1 MILSWSTFLADKQ
14 QFGFRGETL
23 VKSVRNFTYE
33 YPCGSELRVAM
44 RHGEDTTLWMPPSG
58 KRVHFARRTGWDFA
72 ENELTKA
79 CRELKESQISL
90 CDLTKSNPTK
100 CGFDYSALSVETS
113 FSARENLDYSP
124 DPWGLSVA
132 REAVAGFYAAKGL
145 TVPVRDIMLTSSTS
159 EGYNYLFRL
168 LCDPGDEI
176 LAPAP
181 SYPLF
186 QFLADVND
194 AKIVPYKLYYDDGWR
209 IDRESLANAAGKNT
223 RAIVVVNPNN
233 PTGSY
238 IREDDWAFLRDFAAK
253 NGLVI
258 ICDEVFADYELDI
271 LPDAKRTLVGEDGP
285 LTFVLSGLSKIL
297 ALPQMKL
304 SWIILQGSREE
315 VETARERLEMIA
327 DTFLSVNAPVQ
338 NACASWL
345 ARAGQVQSPILS
357 RLRDNLRLLKETA
370 AATPGLKA
378 LRSEGGWYG
387 ILAMD
392 GVIDEEAFIVNL
404 VKETHVIAHPG
415 FYYDIEDGEHAVFS
429 LLTEPEEWKHGLNL
443 FRQYYTDCR
452 L

>member
-1 MILSWSTFLADKQ
+1 M
-14 QFGFRGETL
+14 
-23 VKSVRNFTYE
+23 
-33 YPCGSELRVAM
+33 
-44 RHGEDTTLWMPPSG
+44 
-58 KRVHFARRTGWDFA
+58 A
-72 ENELTKA
+72 ENALTQA
-79 CRELKESQISL
+79 CRELKEASVPL
-90 CDLTKSNPTK
+90 CDLTKSNPTR
-100 CGFDYSALSVETS
+100 CGFDYSELALESS
-113 FSARENLDYSP
+113 FGAKENHDYSP
-124 DPWGLSVA
+124 DPWGLTKA
-132 REAVAGFYAAKGL
+132 RAAIAGFYAAKGL
-145 TVPVRDIMLTSSTS
+145 SVPVSELMLTSSTS

-194 AKIVPYKLYYDDGWR
+194 AKIAPYKLYYNDGWR
-209 IDRESLANAAGKNT
+209 IDRESLVKATGRNT

-238 IREDDWAFLRDFAAK
+238 IREDDWVFLRDYAAR
-253 NGLVI
+253 NGLAI

-271 LPDAKRTLVGEDGP
+271 LPDAKKTLVGTEGP

-304 SWIILQGSREE
+304 SWIIVQGSGPE
-315 VETARERLEMIA
+315 VKAARERLEMIA

-338 NACASWL
+338 NACPAWL
-345 ARAGQVQSPILS
+345 LKTSQVQKPILG
-357 RLRDNLRLLKETA
+357 RLRDNLRLLQETA
-370 AATPGLKA
+370 AATPGLTA

-392 GVIDEEAFIVNL
+392 GVIDEESFIVNL
-404 VKETHVIAHPG
+404 VKETHVLAHPG
-415 FYYDIEDGEHAVFS
+415 FYYDFEEGEHAVFS
-429 LLTEPEEWKHGLNL
+429 LLTEPSAWKSGLEL
-443 FRQYYTDCR
+443 FAKYYTDCR